1 MREDEFY
8 ALTPR
13 AFYFLELSHWRKIE
27 RQAELQRPFLSMF
40 YNAHRGKGPS
50 KSAKELWPLQVD
62 NLFEESREDY
72 EERMKAWIDNL
83 PKGMK
88 KAK

>member
-1 MREDEFY
+1 
-8 ALTPR
+8 
-13 AFYFLELSHWRKIE
+13 
-27 RQAELQRPFLSMF
+27 MF